1 MDTEIRVGEC
11 RNTMAKPPLNF
22 IWQGVSG
29 CYGTLKDGLYAAL
42 KLLENDYDI
51 LYKEPWDEI
60 GEGIVLYWEAP
71 VTIQGKNAE
80 HYRRIMNLP
89 NKKILLFAGGPLNPD
104 WVKGFDLV
112 LVESEINE
120 KECEQ
125 YGITYKRAFGVN
137 TEIFKPIKREKKYK
151 AIHHGTCAS
160 WKRQNLLCNTFK
172 SEALVVGR
180 DQPEDPAMF
189 TECRAQGATVLGSQP
204 PEIVA
209 ELLNESMV
217 LVQSSDYWGGGQRAT
232 LEAMA
237 CGIQVV
243 AMADSPKNREF
254 VEESGFGAV
263 CEPNEEAI
271 RNAVDE
277 LIARNLDP
285 QIGVDYVNS
294 KWTEKH
300 YYEALKQAI
309 HEVNHRGE

>member
-1 MDTEIRVGEC
+1 MD
-11 RNTMAKPPLNF
+11 KPPLIF
-22 IWQGVSG
+22 VWQGVSG

-51 LYKEPWDEI
+51 SYKEPWDDI
-60 GEGIVLYWEAP
+60 GEGTVLYWEAP

-80 HYRRIMNLP
+80 HYRRIMNLS
-89 NKKILLFAGGPLNPD
+89 NKKILLFAGGPLNPE

-160 WKRQNLLCNTFK
+160 WKRQNLLCNALK
-172 SEALVVGR
+172 GEALIVGR

-189 TECRAQGATVLGSQP
+189 TECRTQGSTVIGTQP
-204 PEIVA
+204 PETVA

-237 CGIQVV
+237 CGTQIVV
-243 AMADSPKNREF
+243 MNDSPKNCEF
-254 VEESGFGAV
+254 VTDSGFGMIV
-263 CEPNEEAI
+263 SPDENAI
-271 RNAVDE
+271 KEAVDE
-277 LIARNLDP
+277 LVKNPHDP
-285 QIGVDYVNS
+285 QIAINYVLN
-294 KWTEKH
+294 KWTHRH
-300 YYEALKQAI
+300 YAKALLEAITSLK
-309 HEVNHRGE
+309 